1 MVTQV
6 QPDQAIKDD
15 DVAPSE
21 VTVTLTLSADQWRR
35 IEETAAGYGVSTHD
49 LLRIGLDDFLDG
61 PDETFQQSVTYILQE
76 NAELYR
82 RLA

>member
-21 VTVTLTLSADQWRR
+21 VTVTLTLSANQWRR
-35 IEETAAGYGVSTHD
+35 IEETAAGYGISTHD
-49 LLRIGLDDFLDG
+49 LLRIGLDEFLDG
-61 PDETFQQSVTYILQE
+61 PGIISWERYKAASSVSS
-76 NAELYR
+76 AG
-82 RLA
+82 

>member
-6 QPDQAIKDD
+6 RPDQAIQDD
-15 DVAPSE
+15 DVALSE

-35 IEETAAGYGVSTHD
+35 IEEMAAGYGVSTHD

-61 PDETFQQSVTYILQE
+61 PDETFQQTTDHILQKY
-76 NAELYR
+76 AELYR